1 MDKKLLVAIG
11 VTVALGLLWSLV
23 FMKSQRAPE
32 ALAKDPRRPAAG
44 PAPEAKP
51 KVEAARPVAPAANP
65 ATGSAGEAR
74 PAAVKGSVPSP
85 TALAAVARAP
95 LMYIARHELYEARFV
110 DQGATLISFQMK
122 GYETPDRQGPMDLTG
137 EIIRDPGSRAFAL
150 EIVEDPAAQKMLY
163 EVHDCQ
169 LQLRP
174 ETPDPKTGLAKEFV
188 CRWSDGKRLEVV
200 KRIHFRPGSYL
211 LDVDVEL
218 RNLAETYLTANV
230 ALQMMAFQGP
240 VKGGGCFSPPPDI
253 ATPTCFVGKSVERA
267 DLEDLVKKHA
277 GRQLFDG
284 DVHWA
289 GVDMRYFLSA
299 AIARSGE
306 DAEGHEAFRK
316 SRCEFVA
323 RAGSAVGIRLMPRRE
338 LKIPR
343 GKVAIARFLAY
354 LGPKH
359 HSVLEKVNVDR
370 AGKTEEVGLEKSVDF
385 WILGFLCKPM
395 LWLLNLFYG
404 WVGNYGVAI
413 IFLTLVVK
421 VITFWPSQR
430 SYRSMEGMKKLKE
443 PMEAI
448 RAKYA
453 NDKVRMN
460 QEMMNLYKQHKINP
474 LGGCLPLLIQMPIW
488 IALYRTIYSSVEI
501 YQQPFFGW
509 IEDLSAKDPY
519 FILPIL
525 LGVVMFVQQRMT
537 PTTMD
542 STQAK
547 VMLYGMPI
555 LFTAMML
562 FFPSGLVLY
571 IFVNTVLSIGQ
582 QWLIRRSA
590 ATAR

>member
-1 MDKKLLVAIG
+1 
-11 VTVALGLLWSLV
+11 
-23 FMKSQRAPE
+23 
-32 ALAKDPRRPAAG
+32 
-44 PAPEAKP
+44 
-51 KVEAARPVAPAANP
+51 
-65 ATGSAGEAR
+65 
-74 PAAVKGSVPSP
+74 
-85 TALAAVARAP
+85 
-95 LMYIARHELYEARFV
+95 MYVARHELYEARFV

-122 GYETPDRQGPMDLTG
+122 NYETPERQGPMDLSG
-137 EIIRDPGSRAFAL
+137 EIIRDPGGRPFAL
-150 EIVEDPAAQKMLY
+150 ELVQDPSAQKMLY

-169 LQLRP
+169 LILRP
-174 ETPDPKTGLAKEFV
+174 ETPDPRTGLARELV
-188 CRWSDGKRLEVV
+188 CRWSDGNRLEIV

-211 LDVDVEL
+211 LDVDVEV
-218 RNLAETYLTANV
+218 RNLAENYLTASV
-230 ALQMMAFQGP
+230 ALQMTAFQGP
-240 VKGGGCFSPPPDI
+240 VKGGGCFSPPPDV

-267 DLEDLVKKHA
+267 DLEDLVKKFG
-277 GRQLFDG
+277 GRQPFDG

-299 AIARSGE
+299 VIPRAGE
-306 DAEGHEAFRK
+306 DAEGNEAFRK

-323 RAGSAVGIRLMPRRE
+323 KSGSAVGSRVIPRRE
-338 LKIPR
+338 LKIPK
-343 GKVAIARFLAY
+343 GKVAIARFAAY

-359 HSVLEKVNVDR
+359 HSALEKVAVER

-404 WVGNYGVAI
+404 FVGNYGVAI

-430 SYRSMEGMKKLKE
+430 AYRSMEGMKKLKE

-453 NDKVRMN
+453 NDKSRMN
-460 QEMMNLYKQHKINP
+460 QEMMSLYKQHKINP

-519 FILPIL
+519 YILPII

-542 STQAK
+542 SAQAK
-547 VMLYGMPI
+547 LMLYGMPI

-582 QWLIRRSA
+582 QWLIKRSA
-590 ATAR
+590 AKAR